1 MNLPADVA
9 NQSLDA
15 AGVDFTIGDMEEG
28 TKPAQVLLRAYGQN
42 LRQLL
47 RAANWS
53 WARKQAP
60 LVLLADATG
69 QTPNVG
75 TLVPQGKFI
84 YEYSYPID
92 AAKIRFIPWQPF
104 QNPGVVPGN
113 IGQVQG
119 GFNSVGL
126 PAGIIPQT
134 TATAL
139 RVGHRLIPAP
149 YVIAND
155 PNYPSAPGQI
165 FWEAQGTSPTGSTV
179 ILCNVKN
186 AQCVYTTIVFYPSMW
201 DSLFREALVAL
212 LAANIAVPL
221 SKDKKF
227 GLSMRKENIE
237 IAKAKIKEA
246 RVVDGNE
253 ASPSSSDIAV
263 DWMRTRRTGGW
274 GSGRGGFGGDWGG
287 DGGGYGYGG
296 HDALML
302 PDGSNF

>member
-47 RAANWS
+47 RAANWN

-69 QTPNVG
+69 QTANVG
-75 TLVPQGKFI
+75 AIVPHGEFI
-84 YEYSYPID
+84 YEYAYPID

-104 QNPGVVPGN
+104 ENPGVLPGN
-113 IGQVQG
+113 IGQLQG
-119 GFNSVGL
+119 GFNSIGL
-126 PAGIIPQT
+126 AAGSIPQT
-134 TATAL
+134 TATPL
-139 RVGHRLIPAP
+139 RVGHRLIPAKF
-149 YVIAND
+149 VISND

-165 FWEAQGTSPTGSTV
+165 FWETQGTSPTGSTV

-227 GLSMRKENIE
+227 GLQMRKENIE

-253 ASPSSSDIAV
+253 SVASSDISV

-274 GSGRGGFGGDWGG
+274 GSGRGGFGGGGDWGG
-287 DGGGYGYGG
+287 GFGYGTF
-296 HDALML
+296 DAMQL
-302 PDGSNF
+302 PDGSVF

>member
-1 MNLPADVA
+1 MSSLPQDVA
-9 NQSLDA
+9 NQALDA
-15 AGVDFTIGDMEEG
+15 AGVDFTISDLEEG

-60 LVLLADATG
+60 LILIADATG

-75 TLVPQGKFI
+75 TLVPMGKFI

-104 QNPGVVPGN
+104 QNPGVLPGN
-113 IGQVQG
+113 IGQLQG
-119 GFNSVGL
+119 GFNSIGL
-126 PAGIIPQT
+126 AAGSIPQT
-134 TATAL
+134 TATPL
-139 RVGHRLIPAP
+139 VVGQRLIPAP

-155 PNYPSAPGQI
+155 PNYPSQPGQI
-165 FWEAQGTSPTGSTV
+165 FWETQGTSPTGSTV

-186 AQCVYTTIVFYPSMW
+186 AQCIYTTTVFYPSMW

-227 GLSMRKENIE
+227 GLQMRKENIE

-274 GSGRGGFGGDWGG
+274 GSHHHGGGWGG
-287 DGGGYGYGG
+287 DGGAYGYGS
-296 HDALML
+296 HDSLML

>member
-9 NQSLDA
+9 NQALDA
-15 AGVDFTIGDMEEG
+15 AGIDFTIGDMEEG
-28 TKPAQVLLRAYGQN
+28 TRPAQVLLRAYGQN

-47 RAANWS
+47 RAANWN
-53 WARKQAP
+53 WARKQMP

-75 TLVPQGKFI
+75 SQVPMGEFI

-104 QNPGVVPGN
+104 QNPGAPVGN
-113 IGQVQG
+113 IAQPQG
-119 GFNSVGL
+119 
-126 PAGIIPQT
+126 IPQT
-134 TATAL
+134 TATPL
-139 RVGHRLIPAP
+139 VVGQRLIPAKFI
-149 YVIAND
+149 IAND
-155 PNYPSAPGQI
+155 PNYPSQPGQI
-165 FWEAQGTSPTGSTV
+165 FWETQGTSPVGSTV

-212 LAANIAVPL
+212 LASVIAIPL

-227 GLSMRKENIE
+227 GLQMRKDNIE

-253 ASPSSSDIAV
+253 SVASSDISV
-263 DWMRTRRTGGW
+263 DWMRTRRGRGW
-274 GSGRGGFGGDWGG
+274 GAGRGGFGSVDWSGSGG
-287 DGGGYGYGG
+287 AYGYGG
-296 HDALML
+296 FDAMML
-302 PDGSNF
+302 PDGSTF